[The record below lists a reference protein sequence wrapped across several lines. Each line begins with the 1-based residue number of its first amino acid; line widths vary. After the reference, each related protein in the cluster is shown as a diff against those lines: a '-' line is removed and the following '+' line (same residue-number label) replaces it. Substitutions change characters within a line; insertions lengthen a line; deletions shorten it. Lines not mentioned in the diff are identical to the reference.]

1 MTTYKRGSVYWYKF
15 MWQGRMVRESTHQAN
30 DKIARTMEAAH
41 RTSLAKGEVG
51 LRDKK
56 PVPTLAEFLTA
67 RIEPWAKTQHS
78 WLWYRS
84 GIRPA
89 LASKVLAGLK
99 LDEITSETIAGYA
112 ASRQAER
119 SHKAAARPPVAISSV
134 NRELRVIRRVLHLA
148 IEWGELEKCPR
159 IKMIS
164 GEKRRDRVI
173 GDEEFERY
181 LTCASPLLADVATI
195 LHDTG
200 LRPDEAH
207 RLGWEDIT
215 FVNGRHGNLRVRY
228 GKTKAAR
235 RQIPLTPRVRALLAA
250 RWENAGRPED
260 GWLFPAPTASGHI
273 DHSSLKK
280 QHRNALKLSGVRSF
294 VLYSLRHGFA
304 TRVAPHV
311 DAWTL
316 CRIMGWASLSVAMVY
331 IHTPEDRVLNA
342 FSALQGGHNS
352 GHSDEN
358 AIPAISGELLLND
371 INPKA

>member
-1 MTTYKRGSVYWYKF
+1 VSIFKRGDSIYWYKF
-15 MWQGRMVRESTHQAN
+15 MWKGRMVRESTKQGN
-30 DKIARTMEAAH
+30 DKIARQMEAAH

-56 PVPTLAEFLTA
+56 PVLTLAQFLTG
-67 RIEPWAKTQHS
+67 RIEPWAKAQPC

-89 LASKVLAGLK
+89 LASKVLAGVK

-112 ASRQAER
+112 ASRQADK
-119 SHKAAARPPVAISSV
+119 SHKTRTTTVAVSSV

-148 IEWGELEKCPR
+148 VEWGELEKCPR
-159 IKMIS
+159 IEMIS

-173 GDEEFERY
+173 GDEELERY
-181 LTCASPLLADVATI
+181 LACASPLLADVAAV

-235 RQIPLTPRVRALLAA
+235 RQVPLTPRVREILSA
-250 RWENAGRPED
+250 RWNDAGRPED
-260 GWLFPAPTASGHI
+260 GWVFPAPTESGHI
-273 DHSSLKK
+273 DHSSVKK
-280 QHRNALKLSGVRSF
+280 QHRNALTLSGVRPF
-294 VLYSLRHGFA
+294 VLYSLRHTFA
-304 TRVAPHV
+304 TRVAPHL
-311 DAWTL
+311 DPWTL
-316 CRIMGWASLSVAMVY
+316 CKIMGWASLSVAMTY
-331 IHTPEDRVLNA
+331 IHTPHDRVLDA
-342 FSALQGGHNS
+342 FSALEGGHNT
-352 GHSDEN
+352 GHSPGPQVLP
-358 AIPAISGELLLND
+358 PASDRSLRN
-371 INPKA
+371 